1 MKKALF
7 LASLLAAALSFVGC
21 NKEAEFFGRNGR
33 KMQIVL
39 SDVDTRTVNDG
50 LATKWV
56 DGDALNVF
64 YAPAGTTDYSANTK
78 FEVDDAAANHATGTA
93 ELTAAAYDWY
103 LMYPYDSH
111 VKTPAS
117 TNAGYLT
124 IGSAASKQQTQ
135 KGLSNMAHLAGTN
148 LPVYGVAK
156 NVAKDVTPEV
166 TMKQVASVV
175 AVNVTNATGQ
185 PLAVDAVTFT
195 APEDVVGTF
204 YIDFTGEALAFV
216 GSGANYVSKTATL
229 DVTEAD
235 AIAAGASAKFYIA
248 VKPFAAKAG
257 DKLAVKINSG
267 EQVFEK
273 EITLP
278 SAVEFKSGVIKTL
291 NISYT
296 GGTVVEASTLE
307 EIAAMDKDTDVVT
320 GEVLVVAKNAKGVML
335 CQDGFYLQAYANAV
349 METAIGDIVTVSGKV
364 GEYSGL
370 KQIVNPEVTIVSS
383 GNEVKLPD
391 PKVLEG
397 LDEYES
403 SKIELIQ
410 YAGTLKVSGNYY
422 NVEVAGSN
430 RKGSIQYP
438 LDADALKALANKPI
452 TATGFFTGISSSTYV
467 NIMSTSVV
475 EKEGNVF
482 DVTPTQ
488 INVAASATSAEINV
502 TGNVAWTA
510 EASDGATVS
519 PTSGTG
525 ASTITVSFPANDD
538 TENTKDYTVFVR
550 TEAEGVND
558 EFEVNITQAKAVSGT
573 VIFNETFDGIE
584 GTGGRDGQFGGQ
596 VASSDFKDTDEEW
609 ADVNK
614 MYGANKCAKYG
625 TSSADGTMTT
635 RSISLTGNAVLT
647 FEAAGWSS
655 GTNKLTV
662 TASGATLSGDTSITL
677 SNGAWSAY
685 SVDITGATGSF
696 TLTFSGRRG
705 FIDDIKVTTD
715 SEVPPVTNALVSISI
730 SGQQTEFNVG
740 DTFTLGSNAKVTAS
754 YSDGSTKDVTSKAT
768 HTNPDMS
775 TAGTKEVTVSYTEGE
790 VTKDTKY
797 NITVKD
803 GSPASHAGTL
813 DDPYTVAD
821 AMAATTALGEGN
833 TSTDYY
839 YTKGI
844 ISEIVDVSPDYGN
857 ATYFISD
864 DGNTGT
870 QFKVFRGK
878 YIGNMNFTSA
888 DQIKVGDEVVING
901 KLTYYK
907 PSSGDSEIEIAQN
920 NYIYSLKRDGAYQ
933 YALSAK
939 AAKTSVSSAAATVKV
954 SVYGNVDWTSAV
966 TNPATLDVSSGS
978 GIGSFN
984 VSIPENT
991 GDARSFVV
999 TVASSKAET
1008 VTIRIDQAKKEETPS
1023 NVILIDGSQ
1032 LTSTATTEVTEQTFN
1047 GVTVVFSPGAKVQ
1060 GSTGENRF
1068 SDSAILIG
1076 KSGAYINNKTA
1087 VPGKIVKFEI
1097 YANKGA
1103 SAKVSVGVNFSAS
1116 PISEYNADAANTFTA
1131 TLSDLDTVYDCTDKL
1146 PADAKYFWYQVT
1158 NAYNSQVQF
1167 RITYE

>member
-195 APEDVVGTF
+195 APEDIVGTF

-229 DVTEAD
+229 NVTEAD

-296 GGTVVEASTLE
+296 GGTVIEASTLE

-335 CQDGFYLQAYANAV
+335 CQDGFYLQAYANAL

-410 YAGTLKVSGNYY
+410 YSGTLAVSGNYY
-422 NVEVAGSN
+422 NVKVEGST
-430 RKGSIQYP
+430 RQGSIQYP
-438 LDADALKALANKPI
+438 IDTEALKALDKKLV
-452 TATGFFTGISSSTYV
+452 TATGFFTGISGSSTKYV
-467 NIMSTSVV
+467 NIMSTSVE

-482 DVTPTQ
+482 DVAPQQ
-488 INVAASATSAEINV
+488 INVAATATSAEINV
-502 TGNVAWTA
+502 TGNVAWTV

-519 PTSGTG
+519 PASGTG
-525 ASTITVSFPANDD
+525 EGVITVTFPANEDVA
-538 TENTKDYTVFVR
+538 NTKEYTIFVR
-550 TEAEGVND
+550 TDAEGVND
-558 EFEVNITQAKAVSGT
+558 EFEVNITQAKADASGVKTVTVDFSEQGYENAYEMTATTIDGVTFTFDKGTNGNAPKYYTSGT
-573 VIFNETFDGIE
+573 AVRLYGSNSMTVSAGGKTMVSIELTFGSGDGSNAITTDVPTYAE
-584 GTGGRDGQFGGQ
+584 PFWTGEAGSVTFTIG
-596 VASSDFKDTDEEW
+596 
-609 ADVNK
+609 
-614 MYGANKCAKYG
+614 G
-625 TSSADGTMTT
+625 TSGQ
-635 RSISLTGNAVLT
+635 RRIKAV
-647 FEAAGWSS
+647 
-655 GTNKLTV
+655 TV
-662 TASGATLSGDTSITL
+662 KYKD
-677 SNGAWSAY
+677 
-685 SVDITGATGSF
+685 
-696 TLTFSGRRG
+696 
-705 FIDDIKVTTD
+705 
-715 SEVPPVTNALVSISI
+715 EVAPVTLVSISI

-740 DTFTLGSNAKVTAS
+740 DTFTLGSNAKVTAK
-754 YSDGSTKDVTSKAT
+754 YTDGSEKDVTAKAT
-768 HTNPDMS
+768 HTNPDMT

-790 VTKDTKY
+790 VTKDAKY
-797 NITVKD
+797 NITVKG
-803 GSPASHAGTL
+803 GSSTTHAGTL
-813 DDPYTVAD
+813 EDPYTVAD
-821 AMAATTALGEGN
+821 ALAATQALGEGAA
-833 TSTDYY
+833 SQDKYY
-839 YTKGI
+839 VKGLV
-844 ISEIVDVSPDYGN
+844 SEAPTTVSSGK

-864 DGNTGT
+864 DGTATGKM
-870 QFKVFRGK
+870 KVYNG
-878 YIGNMNFTSA
+878 YYLGNASFTSA
-888 DQIKVGDEVVING
+888 DELKAGDEVVVYG
-901 KLTYYK
+901 KLQYYK
-907 PSSGDSEIEIAQN
+907 PSSGDSELEISSS
-920 NYIYSLKRDGAYQ
+920 YIYSLKRDGAYQ

-1116 PISEYNADAANTFTA
+1116 PISEYNADAADTFTA

>member
-7 LASLLAAALSFVGC
+7 FASLLAAALSFVGC

-39 SDVDTRTVNDG
+39 SNVDTRTVNNG

-166 TMKQVASVV
+166 SMKQVASVV

-204 YIDFTGEALAFV
+204 YIDFTGEALAFF

-248 VKPFAAKAG
+248 VKPFAAKSG

-296 GGTVVEASTLE
+296 GGTVIEASTLE

-335 CQDGFYLQAYANAV
+335 CQDGFYLQAYANAL

-410 YAGTLKVSGNYY
+410 YSGTLAVSGNYF
-422 NVEVAGSN
+422 NVKVEGST
-430 RKGSIQYP
+430 RQGSIQYP
-438 LDADALKALANKPI
+438 LDADALKALDKKPI
-452 TATGFFTGISSSTYV
+452 TATGFFTGISGSSTKYV
-467 NIMSTSVV
+467 NMMSTSVV

-488 INVAASATSAEINV
+488 INVAATATSATIEV

-519 PTSGTG
+519 PASGTG
-525 ASTITVSFPANDD
+525 NGTITVTFAANED
-538 TENTKDYTVFVR
+538 TQNPKEYTVFVR

-573 VIFNETFDGIE
+573 VIFNETFDKIE
-584 GTGGRDGQFGGQ
+584 GTGGRDDQYSGS
-596 VASSDFKDTDEEW
+596 VANNDFKDTDEEW
-609 ADVNK
+609 TDVSK

-635 RSISLTGNAVLT
+635 RSITLTGNAVLT
-647 FEAAGWSS
+647 FEAAGWGS

-662 TASGATLSGDTSITL
+662 TAAGATLSGDTSITL

-685 SVDITGATGSF
+685 SVDVTGATGSF

-705 FIDDIKVTTD
+705 FIDDIKVITD
-715 SEVPPVTNALVSISI
+715 SEVPPVTNTLVSISI

-740 DTFTLGSNAKVTAS
+740 DTFTLGSNAKVMAK
-754 YSDGSTKDVTSKAT
+754 YSDGSEKDVTAKAE
-768 HTNPDMS
+768 HSNPDMA
-775 TAGTKEVTVSYTEGE
+775 TAGTKEVTVTYTEGDAS
-790 VTKDTKY
+790 KSTKY
-797 NITVKD
+797 NITVKG
-803 GSPASHAGTL
+803 GSSSHAGTL
-813 DDPYTVAD
+813 EDPYTVAD
-821 AMAATTALGEGN
+821 AMAATTALGEGK
-833 TSTDYY
+833 TSNDYY

-844 ISEIVDVSPDYGN
+844 ISEIVEVSTDYGN
-857 ATYFISD
+857 GTYFISD
-864 DGNTGT
+864 DGTTGT

-878 YIGNMNFTSA
+878 YIGNVNFTAS
-888 DQIKVGDEVVING
+888 DQLKVGDEVVVYG

-920 NYIYSLKRDGAYQ
+920 NYIYSLKRDGAYLK
-933 YALSAK
+933 AMSAK
-939 AAKTSVSSAAATVKV
+939 AAKATVTSAASTVKV
-954 SVYGNVDWTSAV
+954 DVYGNVDWTCAV
-966 TNPATLDVSSGS
+966 TNPATVDKSSGS

-991 GDARSFVV
+991 GDARAFVV
-999 TVASSKAET
+999 TVAAAGFESI
-1008 VTIRIDQAKKEETPS
+1008 VLRIDQAKKEDTPS
-1023 NVILIDGSQ
+1023 NVILIDGAQ

-1047 GVTVVFSPGAKVQ
+1047 GVTVVLSPGAKVQ
-1060 GSTGENRF
+1060 SSSGENRF

-1076 KSGAYINNKTA
+1076 KSGAYIYNKTA
-1087 VPGKIVKFEI
+1087 VPGKIAKFEI

-1116 PISEYNADAANTFTA
+1116 PISAYDAEAANTFTA

-1146 PADAKYFWYQVT
+1146 PADAKI
-1158 NAYNSQVQF
+1158 SGI
-1167 RITYE
+1167 R